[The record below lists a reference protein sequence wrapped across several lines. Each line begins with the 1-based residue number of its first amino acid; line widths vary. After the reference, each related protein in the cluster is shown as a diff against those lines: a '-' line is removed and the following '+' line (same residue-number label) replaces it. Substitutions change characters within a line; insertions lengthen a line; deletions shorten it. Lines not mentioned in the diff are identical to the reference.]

1 MGRVCGE
8 QLLVVIND
16 TLDLSKMEENKM
28 VLECRAFSIR
38 TTLEESLEVVH
49 FEAERKRIDLLYDI
63 DPSVQVELP

>member
-38 TTLEESLEVVH
+38 TTLEESLEVAH

-63 DPSVQVELP
+63 DPSVQVEE